1 MKFIFP
7 RNYSFHSKFLGF
19 IDYSTLFLNVL
30 WLTFLI
36 AISNLL
42 LENLDIKIFLCV
54 TLYLP
59 VLIFSVVGFHNEN
72 IIYVFFYLKNFI
84 KNRRVYFYNKAN

>member
-1 MKFIFP
+1 MRFIFP

-19 IDYSTLFLNVL
+19 IDYSTLFLNIL
-30 WLTFLI
+30 WLAFLI
-36 AISNLL
+36 SICNLFL
-42 LENLDIKIFLCV
+42 KNLDVKIFICV

-59 VLIFSVVGFHNEN
+59 VLIFSIVGFEHEN

-84 KNRRVYFYNKAN
+84 MSRKIYFYNKQ

>member
-1 MKFIFP
+1 MRFIFP

-30 WLTFLI
+30 WITFLI

-42 LENLDIKIFLCV
+42 LENLDIKIFVCV

-59 VLIFSVVGFHNEN
+59 IFIFSIVGFNHEN

-84 KNRRVYFYNKAN
+84 RNRRVYFYNKQ

>member
-1 MKFIFP
+1 MRFIFP

-42 LENLDIKIFLCV
+42 LENLDIKILICV
-54 TLYLP
+54 SLYLP
-59 VLIFSVVGFHNEN
+59 VFIFSIVGFNHEN

-84 KNRRVYFYNKAN
+84 KNRRVYFYNKQ

>member
-1 MKFIFP
+1 MRFIFP

-19 IDYSTLFLNVL
+19 IDYSTLFLNIL

-36 AISNLL
+36 AICNLF
-42 LENLDIKIFLCV
+42 LENLDVKIFICV

-59 VLIFSVVGFHNEN
+59 VLIFSIVGFGHEN

-84 KNRRVYFYNKAN
+84 MSRKIYFYNKQ